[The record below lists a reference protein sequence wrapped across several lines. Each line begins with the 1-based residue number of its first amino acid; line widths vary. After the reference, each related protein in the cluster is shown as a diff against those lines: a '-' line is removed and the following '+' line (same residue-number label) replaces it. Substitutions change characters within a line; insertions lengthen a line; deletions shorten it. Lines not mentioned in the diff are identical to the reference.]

1 MSHDAATFADI
12 NAIKADFNDVYRRR
26 DPRAYYEVLGAL
38 DYVIPEVACPIFAQ
52 LVERCVIERGRPITV
67 LDIGCS
73 YGVNAAL
80 LRHDITLRQLRER
93 YLSPSVQALSPD
105 QVAEYDGRFYSGWPA
120 RTDVQFIG
128 LDISSEA
135 IAYALEAGLL
145 NDGAATDL
153 ETEPLDDRTRSL
165 IARADLVISTGC
177 VGYITHATFEKVMEA
192 SGQSHEKPWIASF
205 VLRMFDYDKIA
216 RGLARHALVTEKLNS
231 ATFVQRRFRDW
242 TEQEQTISMLDA
254 RGVDPTG
261 READGLLHAELFV
274 SRPEESVTATTLSE
288 IVWLTYGVAL
298 PLGDRQ
304 RLPQSRKNEAAARHA
319 PPTAASLAYDSLYT
333 TAQT

>member
-1 MSHDAATFADI
+1 MSHNGATFADI
-12 NAIKADFNDVYRRR
+12 NAIKADFNDVYRHR
-26 DPRAYYEVLGAL
+26 DPRAYYKVLGAL
-38 DYVIPEVACPIFAQ
+38 DYVIPEVASPIFAQ

-80 LRHDITLRQLRER
+80 LRHDVTLRQLRER

-105 QVAEYDGRFYSGWPA
+105 QVAEYDSRFYSGWPA
-120 RTDVQFIG
+120 RRDVQFIG

-135 IAYALEAGLL
+135 VAYALEAGLL
-145 NDGAATDL
+145 DDGAAANL
-153 ETEPLDDRTRSL
+153 EREPLDDRTRSI
-165 IARADLVISTGC
+165 IARADMVISTGC

-192 SGQSHEKPWIASF
+192 SGRSHVKPWIASF

-216 RGLARHALVTEKLNS
+216 RTLERHALMTEKLNG
-231 ATFVQRRFRDW
+231 ATFVQRRFRDRA
-242 TEQEQTISMLDA
+242 EQEQTIAVLDA
-254 RGVDPTG
+254 RDVDPAG

-274 SRPEESVTATTLSE
+274 SRPEESVAANTLPE
-288 IVWLTYGVAL
+288 IVWLTCGIAL

-304 RLPQSRKNEAAARHA
+304 RFIQPRKNEMAARLA
-319 PPTAASLAYDSLYT
+319 PILL
-333 TAQT
+333 